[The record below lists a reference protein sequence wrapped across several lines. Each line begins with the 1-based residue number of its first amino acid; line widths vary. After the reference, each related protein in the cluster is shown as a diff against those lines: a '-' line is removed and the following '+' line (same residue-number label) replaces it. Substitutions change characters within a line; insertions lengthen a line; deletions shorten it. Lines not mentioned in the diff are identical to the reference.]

1 VHPFRL
7 ARDVRTSFTVD
18 GRTEIEVAPAPTE
31 LTPRAIQ
38 TPRAAGAAG
47 VVFAVLFGLIVVLIH
62 RVVPANPHDAGT
74 WLTRSSNRHEVQLA
88 LALVPF
94 CGIFFLWF
102 MGAVR
107 SRVGAAE
114 DRFFATVFLG
124 SGLLFVAMLFVL
136 AAVFG
141 ALVSLAGAYG
151 GTPPLDI
158 WRLGRVTT
166 FNLTTVFAMRMA
178 AVFTIASSTI
188 ALRVGAHSRVV
199 AYLGYVVAV
208 ALLFAGPKV
217 PWVLLAFPAWVFIV
231 SVNLL
236 IVSFRRSG

>member
-1 VHPFRL
+1 
-7 ARDVRTSFTVD
+7 
-18 GRTEIEVAPAPTE
+18 VATE
-31 LTPRAIQ
+31 LTPSAIK

-47 VVFAVLFGLIVVLIH
+47 IAFAVLFAVIVVLIH
-62 RVVPANPHDAGT
+62 RVVPANPHDAGA
-74 WLTRSSNRHEVQLA
+74 WLTNPSDRRVVQLA
-88 LALVPF
+88 LGLVPF

-141 ALVSLAGAYG
+141 ALITLSGAHSG
-151 GTPPLDI
+151 KPPIDV

-178 AVFTIASSTI
+178 AVFTIATSTI
-188 ALRVGAHSRVV
+188 GLRAGAHTRGV
-199 AYLGYVVAV
+199 AYLGFLVGAV
-208 ALLFAGPKV
+208 LLFAASSV
-217 PWVLLAFPAWVFIV
+217 PWLLMAFPAWV
-231 SVNLL
+231 L
-236 IVSFRRSG
+236 IVGIDLLVRSFREPDGSSRVDAAVVPATG

>member
-1 VHPFRL
+1 MHET
-7 ARDVRTSFTVD
+7 DTVD
-18 GRTEIEVAPAPTE
+18 ESGLEFAPRF
-31 LTPRAIQ
+31 LQ
-38 TPRAAGAAG
+38 TPRAAGVAG
-47 VVFAVLFGLIVVLIH
+47 VLFALMFGAIVVLF
-62 RVVPANPHDAGT
+62 RSVLPLDPHSAGASLTDAGHRRD
-74 WLTRSSNRHEVQLA
+74 LNVA
-88 LALVPF
+88 LGLIPF

-141 ALVSLAGAYG
+141 ALITLSGAHSG
-151 GTPPLDI
+151 KPPIDV

-178 AVFTIASSTI
+178 AVFTIATSTI
-188 ALRVGAHSRVV
+188 GLRAGAHTRGV
-199 AYLGYVVAV
+199 AYLGFLVGA
-208 ALLFAGPKV
+208 ALLLAASSV
-217 PWVLLAFPAWVFIV
+217 PWLLMAFPVWV
-231 SVNLL
+231 L
-236 IVSFRRSG
+236 IVGIDLLVHSFRGPDGSSGASAVVVPATG